1 MATLGV
7 DDWALRK
14 IELDNAD
21 QTIPDV
27 LIANE
32 GDAKGRGIDLRFTQ
46 GGVAASM
53 AGMAVY
59 LAWGHE
65 QGAQGL
71 TPFTAVDAS
80 KGRFKVYYPEQMQR
94 AGTVIA
100 RVLVYVGAKTPITGS
115 RVFRIFVESNPIDES
130 AAITTDDF
138 SVFKLAVIDLNTA
151 KANADAATKK
161 AADAA
166 TKATNSA
173 KSADT
178 ATANANVAT
187 KNANDA
193 AKDAADASGEAIKA
207 AKSANDAAKDASAS
221 SDEAD
226 AATLKADAATRNAA
240 NAASQAQGAAGN
252 ANAAA
257 NAALQIAN
265 SIASNNAGEGDIA
278 DMRAQIEVLGHQVA
292 ELSGAFVLIGST
304 IYAPSS
310 KASLSGTTVT
320 LPTSTISGTTITLS

>member
-115 RVFRIFVESNPIDES
+115 RDFRIFVESNPIDES

-187 KNANDA
+187 KN
-193 AKDAADASGEAIKA
+193 
-207 AKSANDAAKDASAS
+207 ANDAAKDASAS

>member
-94 AGTVIA
+94 AGTVLA
-100 RVLVYVGAKTPITGS
+100 RVLVYVGTKTPITGS
-115 RVFRIFVESNPIDES
+115 RDFRIYVEKNPIDES

-161 AADAA
+161 ATDAA
-166 TKATNSA
+166 TKAANSA
-173 KSADT
+173 KNADT
-178 ATANANVAT
+178 ATVNANAAT

-193 AKDAADASGEAIKA
+193 AKDAST
-207 AKSANDAAKDASAS
+207 SAG
-221 SDEAD
+221 EAD
-226 AATLKADAATRNAA
+226 AATLRADAATRNAA

-257 NAALQIAN
+257 SNALQIAN
-265 SIASNNAGEGDIA
+265 SIASNGAGDG
-278 DMRAQIEVLGHQVA
+278 EVAALKESVDKLGNLAA
-292 ELSGAFVLIGST
+292 ELSGGYIVMDGTL
-304 IYAPSS
+304 YAPSAKATAS
-310 KASLSGTTVT
+310 GGTATMKSASVSGETASLT
-320 LPTSTISGTTITLS
+320 

>member
-94 AGTVIA
+94 AGTVLA
-100 RVLVYVGAKTPITGS
+100 RVLVYVGTKTPITGS
-115 RVFRIFVESNPIDES
+115 RDFRIYVEKNPIDES

-161 AADAA
+161 ATDAA
-166 TKATNSA
+166 TKAANSA
-173 KSADT
+173 KNADT
-178 ATANANVAT
+178 ATVNANAAT

-193 AKDAADASGEAIKA
+193 AKDATDATGEAVKA
-207 AKSANDAAKDASAS
+207 TKSANDAAKDASTSAG
-221 SDEAD
+221 EAD
-226 AATLKADAATRNAA
+226 AATLRADAATRNAA

-257 NAALQIAN
+257 SNALQIAN
-265 SIASNNAGEGDIA
+265 SIASNGAGDG
-278 DMRAQIEVLGHQVA
+278 EVAALKESVDKLGNLAA
-292 ELSGAFVLIGST
+292 ELSGGYIVMDGTL
-304 IYAPSS
+304 YAPSAKATAS
-310 KASLSGTTVT
+310 GGTATMKSASVSGETASLT
-320 LPTSTISGTTITLS
+320 

>member
-94 AGTVIA
+94 AGTVLA
-100 RVLVYVGAKTPITGS
+100 RVLVYVGTKTPITGS
-115 RVFRIFVESNPIDES
+115 RDFRIYVEKNPIDES

-161 AADAA
+161 ATDAA
-166 TKATNSA
+166 TKAANSA
-173 KSADT
+173 KNADT
-178 ATANANVAT
+178 ATVNANAAT

-193 AKDAADASGEAIKA
+193 AKDAST
-207 AKSANDAAKDASAS
+207 SAG
-221 SDEAD
+221 EAD
-226 AATLKADAATRNAA
+226 AATLRADAATRNAA

-257 NAALQIAN
+257 SNALQIAN
-265 SIASNNAGEGDIA
+265 SIASNGAGDG
-278 DMRAQIEVLGHQVA
+278 EVAALKES
-292 ELSGAFVLIGST
+292 ELSGGYIVMDGTL
-304 IYAPSS
+304 YAPSAKATAS
-310 KASLSGTTVT
+310 GGTATMKSASVSGETASLT
-320 LPTSTISGTTITLS
+320 